1 MKNSTKYLPFY
12 LLASIPRP
20 ILHGLLNLL
29 FIILYPIIFY
39 RKKVVRDN
47 LRKAFPMYTLKR
59 IKVIQKAF
67 YRQFLKNFEDL
78 IPLLIQSKKN
88 IHQSMVIEN
97 IDLLNELTLLNRPII
112 IVTAH
117 YGSWEKTFSALP
129 VFLNK
134 PVGLVYTPVKS
145 NYFSALLLHIRTRFG
160 LNLITRYTFKEHIA
174 AHLNQSYF
182 YIMPSDQRPVD
193 PMKSFWTLFLGIETP
208 LLFGVEKH
216 AVQYNLPVIYLHV
229 NDICNQCHIK
239 FSLICMQGKETEHG
253 FITKKYAELLEK
265 QIVDDPTQWLW
276 SHRRWKEIV

>member
-1 MKNSTKYLPFY
+1 MKNTTKYLPFY
-12 LLASIPRP
+12 LLAIIPRP
-20 ILHGLLNLL
+20 ILHGVLNLL

-39 RKKVVRDN
+39 RKKVVLDN
-47 LRKAFPMYTLKR
+47 LRKAFPTHTLKK
-59 IKVIQKAF
+59 IKEIQKAF

-78 IPLLIQSKKN
+78 IPLLIQSKKAVYKSVEIKN
-88 IHQSMVIEN
+88 ME
-97 IDLLNELTLLNRPII
+97 LLNELMLLNKPII

-117 YGSWEKTFSALP
+117 YGSWEKAFSALP
-129 VFLNK
+129 IFINK

-160 LNLITRYTFKEHIA
+160 LNLITRYTFKEHIG
-174 AHLNQSYF
+174 AHLNQTYF

-193 PMKSFWTLFLGIETP
+193 PKKSFCTPFLGIETP

-216 AVQYNLPVIYLHV
+216 AVQYHLPAIYLHV
-229 NDICNQCHIK
+229 KDMGHQCHIN
-239 FSLICMQGKETEHG
+239 FSLICKSGKETEYG

>member
-1 MKNSTKYLPFY
+1 MKNSPKYLPFY

-29 FIILYPIIFY
+29 FLLLYPIIFY
-39 RKKVVRDN
+39 RKMVVQEN
-47 LRKAFPMYTLKR
+47 LRKAFPTETLKK
-59 IKVIQKAF
+59 IKKIQKAF

-78 IPLLIQSKKN
+78 IPLLIQSKKS
-88 IHQSMVIEN
+88 IIQSMVVEN
-97 IDLLNELTLLNRPII
+97 IELLNELTLLNRPII

-117 YGSWEKTFSALP
+117 YGSWEKAFSALP
-129 VFLNK
+129 VFINK

-160 LNLITRYTFKEHIA
+160 LNLITRYTFKEHIG
-174 AHLNQSYF
+174 AHLNQTYF

-193 PMKSFWTLFLGIETP
+193 PKKSFWTPFLGIETP
-208 LLFGVEKH
+208 LLFGVEKY
-216 AVQYNLPVIYLHV
+216 AAQYNLPVIYLHI
-229 NDICNQCHIK
+229 NDMGQHCHIN
-239 FSLICMQGKETEHG
+239 FNLICMSGKETEYG
-253 FITKKYAELLEK
+253 FITKKYVELLEK

>member
-12 LLASIPRP
+12 LLAIIPRP
-20 ILHGLLNLL
+20 ILHGVLNLL

-39 RKKVVRDN
+39 RKKVVLDN
-47 LRKAFPMYTLKR
+47 LRKAFPTHTLKK
-59 IKVIQKAF
+59 IKEIQKAF

-78 IPLLIQSKKN
+78 IPLLIQSKKAVYKSVEIKN
-88 IHQSMVIEN
+88 ME
-97 IDLLNELTLLNRPII
+97 LLNELMLLNKPII

-117 YGSWEKTFSALP
+117 YGSWEKAFSALP
-129 VFLNK
+129 IFINK

-160 LNLITRYTFKEHIA
+160 LNLITRYTFKEHIGE
-174 AHLNQSYF
+174 HLSQPYF

-193 PMKSFWTLFLGIETP
+193 PKKSFWTTFLGVETP
-208 LLFGVEKH
+208 LLFGVEKY
-216 AVQYNLPVIYLHV
+216 AVQNNLPVIYLHI
-229 NDICNQCHIK
+229 NDIGHQCHIN
-239 FSLICMQGKETEHG
+239 FSLICMSGKETEYG
-253 FITKKYAELLEK
+253 FITKKYVELLEK

>member
-1 MKNSTKYLPFY
+1 M
-12 LLASIPRP
+12 
-20 ILHGLLNLL
+20 
-29 FIILYPIIFY
+29 
-39 RKKVVRDN
+39 VVLDN
-47 LRKAFPMYTLKR
+47 LRKAFPTHTLKK
-59 IKVIQKAF
+59 IKEIQKAF

-78 IPLLIQSKKN
+78 IPLLIQSKKAVYKSVEIKN
-88 IHQSMVIEN
+88 ME
-97 IDLLNELTLLNRPII
+97 LLNELMLLNKPII

-117 YGSWEKTFSALP
+117 YGSWEKAFSALP
-129 VFLNK
+129 IFINK

-160 LNLITRYTFKEHIA
+160 LNLITRYTFKEHIG
-174 AHLNQSYF
+174 AHLNQTYF

-193 PMKSFWTLFLGIETP
+193 PKKSFWTPFLGIETP

-216 AVQYNLPVIYLHV
+216 AVQYHLPAIYLHV
-229 NDICNQCHIK
+229 KDMGHQCHIN
-239 FSLICMQGKETEHG
+239 FSLICKSGKETEYG

>member
-1 MKNSTKYLPFY
+1 MKNTTKYLPFY

-20 ILHGLLNLL
+20 ILHRLLNLL
-29 FIILYPIIFY
+29 FILLYPIIFY
-39 RKKVVRDN
+39 RKKVVLDN
-47 LRKAFPMYTLKR
+47 LRKAFPTHTLKK
-59 IKVIQKAF
+59 IKEIQKAF

-78 IPLLIQSKKN
+78 IPLLIQSKKAVYKSVEIKN
-88 IHQSMVIEN
+88 ME
-97 IDLLNELTLLNRPII
+97 LLNELMLLNKPII

-117 YGSWEKTFSALP
+117 YGSWEKAFSALP
-129 VFLNK
+129 IFINK

-160 LNLITRYTFKEHIA
+160 LNLITRYTFKEHIG
-174 AHLNQSYF
+174 AHLNQTYF

-193 PMKSFWTLFLGIETP
+193 PKKSFWTPFLGIETP

-216 AVQYNLPVIYLHV
+216 AVQYHLPAIYLHV
-229 NDICNQCHIK
+229 KDMGHQCHIN
-239 FSLICMQGKETEHG
+239 FSLICKSGKETEYG

>member
-1 MKNSTKYLPFY
+1 MKNTTKYLPFY
-12 LLASIPRP
+12 LLAIIPRP
-20 ILHGLLNLL
+20 ILHGVLNLL

-39 RKKVVRDN
+39 RKKVVLDN
-47 LRKAFPMYTLKR
+47 LRKAFPTHTLKK
-59 IKVIQKAF
+59 IKEIQKAF

-78 IPLLIQSKKN
+78 IPLLIQSKKAVYKSVEIKN
-88 IHQSMVIEN
+88 ME
-97 IDLLNELTLLNRPII
+97 LLNELMLLNKPII

-117 YGSWEKTFSALP
+117 YGSWEKAFSALP
-129 VFLNK
+129 IFINK

-160 LNLITRYTFKEHIA
+160 LNLITRYSFKEHIG
-174 AHLNQSYF
+174 AHLNQTYF

-193 PMKSFWTLFLGIETP
+193 PKKSFWTPFLGIETP

-216 AVQYNLPVIYLHV
+216 AVQYHLPAIYLHV
-229 NDICNQCHIK
+229 KDMGHQCHIN
-239 FSLICMQGKETEHG
+239 FSLICKSGKETEYG

>member
-20 ILHGLLNLL
+20 ILHRLLNLL
-29 FIILYPIIFY
+29 FILLYPIIFY
-39 RKKVVRDN
+39 RKKVVLDN
-47 LRKAFPMYTLKR
+47 LRKAFPTHTLKK
-59 IKVIQKAF
+59 IKEIQKAF

-78 IPLLIQSKKN
+78 IPLLIQSKKAVYKSVEIKN
-88 IHQSMVIEN
+88 ME
-97 IDLLNELTLLNRPII
+97 LLNELMLLNKPII

-117 YGSWEKTFSALP
+117 YGSWEKAFSALP
-129 VFLNK
+129 IFINK

-160 LNLITRYTFKEHIA
+160 LNLITRYTFKEHIG
-174 AHLNQSYF
+174 AHLNQTYF

-193 PMKSFWTLFLGIETP
+193 PKKSFWTPFLGIETP

-216 AVQYNLPVIYLHV
+216 AVQYHLPAIYLHV
-229 NDICNQCHIK
+229 KDMGHQCHIN
-239 FSLICMQGKETEHG
+239 FSLICKSGKETEYG

>member
-12 LLASIPRP
+12 LLAIIPRP
-20 ILHGLLNLL
+20 ILHRVLNLL

-39 RKKVVRDN
+39 RKKVVLDN
-47 LRKAFPMYTLKR
+47 LRKAFPTHTLKK
-59 IKVIQKAF
+59 IKEIQKAF

-78 IPLLIQSKKN
+78 IPLLIQSKKAVYKSVEIKN
-88 IHQSMVIEN
+88 ME
-97 IDLLNELTLLNRPII
+97 LLNELMLLNKPII

-117 YGSWEKTFSALP
+117 YGSWEKAFSALP
-129 VFLNK
+129 IFINK

-160 LNLITRYTFKEHIA
+160 LNLITRYTFKEHIG
-174 AHLNQSYF
+174 AHLNQTYF

-193 PMKSFWTLFLGIETP
+193 PKKSFWTPFLGIETP

-216 AVQYNLPVIYLHV
+216 AVQYHLPAIYLHV
-229 NDICNQCHIK
+229 KDMGHQCHIN
-239 FSLICMQGKETEHG
+239 FSLICKSGKETEYG

>member
-1 MKNSTKYLPFY
+1 M
-12 LLASIPRP
+12 
-20 ILHGLLNLL
+20 
-29 FIILYPIIFY
+29 
-39 RKKVVRDN
+39 VVQEN
-47 LRKAFPMYTLKR
+47 LRKAFPTETLKK
-59 IKVIQKAF
+59 IKKIQKAF

-78 IPLLIQSKKN
+78 IPLLIQSKKS
-88 IHQSMVIEN
+88 IIQSMVVEN
-97 IDLLNELTLLNRPII
+97 IELLNELTLLNRPII

-117 YGSWEKTFSALP
+117 YGSWEKAFSALP
-129 VFLNK
+129 VFINK

-160 LNLITRYTFKEHIA
+160 LNLITRYTFKEHIG
-174 AHLNQSYF
+174 AHLNQTYF

-193 PMKSFWTLFLGIETP
+193 PKKSFWAPFLGIETP

-229 NDICNQCHIK
+229 KDMGHQCHIN
-239 FSLICMQGKETEHG
+239 FSLICKYGKETEHG

-276 SHRRWKEIV
+276 SHRRWKGIV

>member
-1 MKNSTKYLPFY
+1 MKNTTKYLHFY

-20 ILHGLLNLL
+20 ILHRLLNLL
-29 FIILYPIIFY
+29 FILLYPIIFY
-39 RKKVVRDN
+39 RKKVVLDN
-47 LRKAFPMYTLKR
+47 LRKAFPTHTLKK
-59 IKVIQKAF
+59 IKEIQKAF

-78 IPLLIQSKKN
+78 IPLLIQSKKAVYKSVEIKN
-88 IHQSMVIEN
+88 ME
-97 IDLLNELTLLNRPII
+97 LLNELMLLDKPII

-117 YGSWEKTFSALP
+117 YGSWEKAFSALP
-129 VFLNK
+129 IFINK

-160 LNLITRYTFKEHIA
+160 LNLITRYTFKEHIG
-174 AHLNQSYF
+174 AHLNQTYF

-193 PMKSFWTLFLGIETP
+193 PKKSFWTPFLGIETP

-216 AVQYNLPVIYLHV
+216 AVQYHLPAIYLHV
-229 NDICNQCHIK
+229 KDMGHQCHIN
-239 FSLICMQGKETEHG
+239 FSLICKSGKETEYG

>member
-1 MKNSTKYLPFY
+1 M
-12 LLASIPRP
+12 
-20 ILHGLLNLL
+20 
-29 FIILYPIIFY
+29 
-39 RKKVVRDN
+39 VVLDN
-47 LRKAFPMYTLKR
+47 LRKAFPTHTLKK
-59 IKVIQKAF
+59 IKEIQKAF

-78 IPLLIQSKKN
+78 IPLLIQSKKAVYKSVELKN
-88 IHQSMVIEN
+88 ME
-97 IDLLNELTLLNRPII
+97 LLNELMLLNKPII

-117 YGSWEKTFSALP
+117 YGSWEKAFSTLP
-129 VFLNK
+129 IFINK

-160 LNLITRYTFKEHIA
+160 LNLITRYTFKEHIG
-174 AHLNQSYF
+174 AHLNQTYF

-193 PMKSFWTLFLGIETP
+193 PKKSFWTPFLGIETP

-216 AVQYNLPVIYLHV
+216 AVQYHLPAIYLHV
-229 NDICNQCHIK
+229 KDMGHQCHIN
-239 FSLICMQGKETEHG
+239 FSLICKSGKETEYG